1 MQTPKLSRRQII
13 RTASAGFV
21 GSLILNPFKA
31 FSISTSQQQTKLA
44 INGGEK
50 VHRGSWPK
58 WPEWDMSAEQ
68 GIIEMFRSGRWW
80 RGNGEYV
87 AEFEKKYAEMMGA
100 KRCLATA
107 SGTTA
112 LITALD
118 VVGVDAGDEVLVSPY
133 TFIATYNAIFAH
145 KALPV
150 FVDSDPETFLL
161 NPKKIKER
169 ITDRTV
175 AILPVHIYGL
185 PVDMDS
191 VNMVAKSHN
200 LKVVEDACQAWLAEY
215 RGKRTG
221 TLGDLG
227 CFSFQNSKHL
237 AAGEGGAI
245 LGNSDELIDRCHAY
259 HNCGRPTGTMKP
271 GPGYPYRGQNYRM
284 QQSQALILLSQMK
297 RIEKDND
304 IRLANAL
311 YLDKKLKEI
320 PGIIPYKLAEGA
332 TRAVYHLYPFRY
344 IKEEFSNVPKDR
356 FIRALNA
363 EGIPCGSGYGKQNKD
378 GLMEE
383 AFNSRGYK
391 RLFSESR
398 LKQWR
403 EENILPGNDQLCDQ
417 AVTITQS
424 MLLGSQTDMDDV
436 VNAVSKIYTNRD
448 SIPKS

>member
-1 MQTPKLSRRQII
+1 MKANKITRRQVI
-13 RTASAGFV
+13 TTTSVGFL
-21 GSLILNPFKA
+21 GAMINLPFKS
-31 FSISTSQQQTKLA
+31 FGINSNRQLKKLA
-44 INGGEK
+44 VNGGEK
-50 VHRGSWPK
+50 THSGSWPK
-58 WPEWDMSAEQ
+58 WPYWDQSAEP
-68 GIIEMFRSGRWW
+68 GILEMFRTGRWW
-80 RGNGEYV
+80 RGDGEYV
-87 AEFEKKYAEMMGA
+87 SEFEKKYAALMGA

-112 LITALD
+112 LTTALG
-118 VVGVDAGDEVLVSPY
+118 VLGVDAGDEVLVSPF
-133 TFIATYNAIFAH
+133 TFIASYNAIFVH

-150 FVDSDPETFLL
+150 FVDSDPETFLMD
-161 NPKKIKER
+161 PKKIEER

-191 VNMVAKSHN
+191 VNKVASSHN

-221 TLGDLG
+221 TLADLG

-237 AAGEGGAI
+237 PAGEGGAI
-245 LGNSDELIDRCHAY
+245 LGNDEAIMDRCHSF
-259 HNCGRPTGTMKP
+259 HNCGRPYGAMTAEK
-271 GPGYPYRGQNYRM
+271 GYPYRGYNYRM
-284 QQSQALILLSQMK
+284 QQSQALILMSQMK
-297 RIEKDND
+297 RFENDND

-344 IKEEFSNVPKDR
+344 IKENFNNVPKDK
-356 FIRALNA
+356 FLRALSA
-363 EGIPCGSGYGKQNKD
+363 EGIPCSGGYGKQNKD
-378 GLMEE
+378 GLFEE
-383 AFNSRGYK
+383 AFSSRGYK

-403 EENILPGNDQLCDQ
+403 DENILPGNDQLSDQ
-417 AVTITQS
+417 AVTFSQS
-424 MLLGSQTDMDDV
+424 LLLGSKADMDDI
-436 VNAVSKIYTNRD
+436 VNAITKIYENRE
-448 SIPKS
+448 SLI